1 MILLPELKYIF
12 RKDKIYAIH
21 WGYNM
26 AGWLS
31 SISKTVNTGLN
42 TLTSSLNTD
51 VGNGL
56 NSALR
61 NTNSIGS
68 QLNSRISSLNSAVS
82 ANNAASNSFSQLNS
96 ATASGNVSSQL
107 RSLGANLN
115 GTIGGNLQSKANAL
129 NGNLNAS
136 LNKVSGALGQLNDLS
151 ANPNKISQ
159 ALDSKLSAA
168 GFSAFTNSGLNLGSA
183 VGMANRSFADTINA
197 FNPVQTVTRGFN
209 ELIGAVGGEFSSAT
223 SYIESVK
230 NDPFSFSTSVTGPG
244 ASNTSKPGLVMN
256 PLREFNSVNYI
267 FTLGILDKEQFNNPD
282 SYRGGG
288 EFKYFVLKSG
298 GGTRTSGYSNR
309 ARTESELPDKDAEY
323 FIDDVFVNA
332 IVAPNGNTGTALGTN
347 VEFTVTEPYSMGKFL
362 EAMLVASQKAG
373 YTNYIDA
380 PFCLKI
386 EFAGWD
392 ANGERDLSSIK
403 PFFIP
408 IKLIDT
414 KFSVGDQG
422 SNYRVKAVPYN
433 ETGLTDEANNTP
445 VAINATGSSAS
456 EVLENSR
463 TSVANVLNDRIEE
476 LENKNVIKG
485 YDRFIIAFPK
495 TKEGLLAS
503 IRNQNVDLSALRATI
518 NAGEQERIR
527 QGNES
532 VQPASDQDTINSA
545 VPVISTSAPATYLY
559 LKAYVSD
566 INNMNEI
573 GRSLLLEDSRDGAP
587 QPTPD
592 ASSVNN
598 SETQTNQRQN
608 VESQTANKSRS
619 YQFSQG
625 DKITNIIE
633 SVVQN
638 TKYARDV
645 ATEKSKNG
653 FKKWFRIEVLTFL
666 DSDKELEC
674 LLGRPRR
681 TYVYAVH
688 PYSPHEASSL
698 GPSER
703 PSNIKDLKKLIK
715 KEYNY
720 IYTGKN
726 EDVLDFNINFNNA
739 FFNSLRPDM
748 AQGRESVNQELA
760 SSGQQQGSEIAPMK
774 RPNCNTKDPTGPA
787 ELANP
792 RVSSS
797 GGTPKSTA
805 TGTEQ
810 RIAQMF
816 HERLLNNQVD
826 MITAEMEI
834 WGDPYYIPTDLGN
847 YSAKPSNAAITE
859 DGAMNYMRNEVYVNV
874 NFKTPLD
881 YQMQS
886 SLMDFSA
893 TVPGFS
899 GLYKVLGVKS
909 NFSGGMFKQTLKM
922 VRMRGQ
928 TEPST
933 TDNMLPIRVAS
944 PDKRLD
950 SGGASANL
958 PANPQQAAAEQAAA
972 RAASAPQV
980 QTVRTSNAVTSGP
993 NVVYTQE
1000 LLTTGAIVD
1009 GVRTITSSP
1018 VSSVSDF
1025 LAANPE
1031 LRQFV
1036 VAGSDDR
1043 TSIAVDPRK
1052 EVFPINLTGSL
1063 DNAAQSVRGDLNNA
1077 LSGVSAGLSNVT
1089 GRLVSD
1095 QTINAAGGSLP
1106 SSTRPPTG
1114 AF

>member
-1 MILLPELKYIF
+1 
-12 RKDKIYAIH
+12 
-21 WGYNM
+21 M

-31 SISKTVNTGLN
+31 SVSQTVNTGIN

-56 NSALR
+56 NSSLR
-61 NTNSIGS
+61 NANSIGS
-68 QLNSRISSLNSAVS
+68 QLNSRINSLNSAIS
-82 ANNAASNSFSQLNS
+82 ANNAAADSISRLNS
-96 ATASGNVSSQL
+96 SLASGNVSSQL
-107 RSLGANLN
+107 RTLGADLN
-115 GTIGGNLQSKANAL
+115 GAIGNNISSKVTQL
-129 NGNLNAS
+129 NGDINSS
-136 LNKVSGALGQLNDLS
+136 LNKVSGALGVLSDLS
-151 ANPNKISQ
+151 SNPNKISQ
-159 ALDSKLSAA
+159 VLDSKLSSA
-168 GFSAFTNSGLNLGSA
+168 GFTAFTNSGLNLGLSA
-183 VGMANRSFADTINA
+183 NSLFGDSFAETISA
-197 FNPVQTVTRGFN
+197 FNPIKTITRG
-209 ELIGAVGGEFSSAT
+209 LGDLAGAIGGEFSEAT

-230 NDPFSFSTSVTGPG
+230 NDPWSFYANLSGG
-244 ASNTSKPGLVMN
+244 EFSNTVNQGGLIDN
-256 PLREFNSVNYI
+256 PLREYNSVNYI
-267 FTLGILDKEQFNNPD
+267 FTLGILDRSQYNNPD
-282 SYRGGG
+282 SYRNGG

-298 GGTRTSGYSNR
+298 GGTRDSGYSTR
-309 ARTESELPDKDAEY
+309 TRTESELPNKDAEY
-323 FIDDVFVNA
+323 FIDDVFINA
-332 IVAPNGNTGTALGTN
+332 IVAPNSNTGTSLGTN

-362 EAMLVASQKAG
+362 EALLVASQKAG
-373 YTNYIDA
+373 YNNYIDA

-386 EFAGWD
+386 EFCGWD

-408 IKLIDT
+408 IKLIKTD
-414 KFSVGDQG
+414 FNVGDQG
-422 SNYRVKAVPYN
+422 STYRIKAVPYN
-433 ETGLTDEANNTP
+433 ETALTDETNKTP
-445 VAINATGSSAS
+445 VAINASGSTAS

-476 LENKNVIKG
+476 LENKSIIKG
-485 YDRFIIAFPK
+485 YDRYIIAFPK
-495 TKEGLLAS
+495 SKEGLLAS
-503 IRNQNVDLSALRATI
+503 IRSQNVDLSALRATI

-532 VQPASDQDTINSA
+532 VNPASDEDTINSA
-545 VPVISTSAPATYLY
+545 VPVISTTAPATYLY

-573 GRSLLLEDSRDGAP
+573 GRSILLEDSRDGAP

-592 ASSVNN
+592 AASVNN

-608 VESQTANKSRS
+608 NESQTANKSRS

-625 DKITNIIE
+625 DNITNIIE
-633 SVVQN
+633 SIVQN

-645 ATEKSKNG
+645 ATEPSQNG
-653 FKKWFRIEVLTFL
+653 FKKWFRIEVLSFI

-688 PYSPHEASSL
+688 PYTPHEASSL
-698 GPSER
+698 GPGDR
-703 PSNIKDLKKLIK
+703 PSNINNLKKLIK

-726 EDVLDFNINFNNA
+726 EDVLDFDINFNNA

-760 SSGQQQGSEIAPMK
+760 SSGQQQGSEISPNK
-774 RPNCNTKDPTGPA
+774 RNNCSTSDPTGPS
-787 ELANP
+787 ELVNP
-792 RVSSS
+792 KPSSS
-797 GGTPKSTA
+797 GGAPKSTA

-826 MITAEMEI
+826 MITANMDI
-834 WGDPYYIPTDLGN
+834 WGDPYFIPTDLGN
-847 YSAKPSNAAITE
+847 YSAKPTAAAITS

-881 YQMQS
+881 YQEQS

-899 GLYKVLGVKS
+899 GLYKVLAVKS
-909 NFSGGMFKQTLKM
+909 NFAGGMFKQTLKM

-933 TDNMLPIRVAS
+933 TNNVLPIVTAS
-944 PDKRLD
+944 ANKRLD

-958 PANPQQAAAEQAAA
+958 PANPQEVSAAQAAA
-972 RAASAPQV
+972 RTATAPQTQV
-980 QTVRTSNAVTSGP
+980 VSTSGAVTSGP
-993 NVVYTQE
+993 DVVYTQE
-1000 LLTTGAIVD
+1000 LLTTGTIVN
-1009 GVRTITSSP
+1009 GVRTLTSTP
-1018 VSSVSDF
+1018 VSNVADF
-1025 LAANPE
+1025 IAKNPE

-1036 VAGSDDR
+1036 VASSNDR
-1043 TSIAVDPRK
+1043 TAIAVDPRK
-1052 EVFPINLTGSL
+1052 EIFPININNTLSSRL
-1063 DNAAQSVRGDLNNA
+1063 DTKGATP
-1077 LSGVSAGLSNVT
+1077 AGLNTRPQSSSRNQST
-1089 GRLVSD
+1089 LP
-1095 QTINAAGGSLP
+1095 GGSLP

-1114 AF
+1114 PF